1 MLELRQQVGY
11 WKAMHARAVH
21 RAEHLEAEVEQLR
34 GENRKLQ
41 DQLFGR
47 KSEKSSPRDRSN
59 HLEGEDDDQDS
70 STPPKRGQRK
80 DRPGPPRRDYSHL
93 PVVEDLRELPE
104 DQRVCPQCGAAA
116 LAQRHRGFRTD
127 RDRGPAVS
135 PVHPAA
141 TLSADMHLLRTVREP
156 SPLRPPPKLIPKGLL
171 GVSVWVEILIDKFS
185 SHRPTERLLG
195 QWRLLDLD
203 LAAGTVAGGL
213 ERLEPLFQPLYDAL
227 LARNAQSAFA
237 QADETRWMVFIDQE
251 GKTGH
256 RWWLWVFLGEDTVV
270 FRLDPSRSH
279 EVPEGHFPDD
289 AHVVL
294 MVDRY
299 SAYKA
304 MAQVK
309 LGDVV
314 LVFCWAHV
322 RRDFVKVGK
331 GWPEHKEWALAWL
344 RRIRDLYRYH
354 RQRRTSQA
362 GSAEFTAADTAVRQT
377 VAAMQAQAEAE
388 LADPKLPTPCR
399 KVLESLQEHWAG
411 LTRFVDDL
419 RIPLD
424 NNASERQARGP
435 ALGRKNYYG
444 SGALWSGRLA
454 AMLFSLFATLTL
466 VQDQHPQVADLVPA
480 KLCRKRRPSP
490 GGHQSVLALERC
502 PTRNAAKWPS
512 IPTTVPDRGVR
523 RSITTSKPA
532 GHESGKGSTAPIRPQ
547 NGLGEALQSCF
558 VHSPD
563 VLTQQSPSSW
573 VRFARRSKVT
583 KGDGRAQSGGC
594 SAGRIEKG

>member
-1 MLELRQQVGY
+1 MEDTLVDALPATEPADLCELVRQLHREVLELRQEVSDLRRANSELRQQVGY
-11 WKAMHARAVH
+11 WKAQHARAVH
-21 RAEHLEAEVEQLR
+21 RAEHLEAEVEHLR

-47 KSEKSSPRDRSN
+47 KSEKSSTQDRSN
-59 HLEGEDDDQDS
+59 HLEGESDDRGF
-70 STPPKRGQRK
+70 STPRKRGQRK
-80 DRPGPPRRDYSHL
+80 DRPGPQRRDYSHL
-93 PVVEDLRELPE
+93 PVVDDLRQLPE
-104 DQRVCPQCGAAA
+104 DQCICPQCGAALTPSNTEDSEQIEIEVRA
-116 LAQRHRGFRTD
+116 YRRRIRRRRYQRKCTCSNCPRTFTA
-127 RDRGPAVS
+127 PA
-135 PVHPAA
+135 
-141 TLSADMHLLRTVREP
+141 
-156 SPLRPPPKLIPKGLL
+156 PPKLIPKGLL

-185 SHRPTERLLG
+185 SYRPTERLLDH
-195 QWRLLDLD
+195 WRLLDLD

-213 ERLEPLFQPLYDAL
+213 ERLEPLFQPLYEAL
-227 LARNAQSAFA
+227 LTRNAESAFA
-237 QADETRWMVFIDQE
+237 QADETRWMVFIDLE

-279 EVPEGHFPDD
+279 EVPEGHFPAE

-322 RRDFVKVGK
+322 RRDFVTVGK

-344 RRIRDLYRYH
+344 RRIRNLYHDH
-354 RQRRTSQA
+354 RQRRISQA
-362 GSAEFTAADTAVRQT
+362 DSADFTAADTGLRQT
-377 VAAMQAQAEAE
+377 VAAMRVQADAE

-399 KVLESLQEHWAG
+399 KVLVSLQEHWDG
-411 LTRFVDDL
+411 LTRFLDEL

-454 AMLFSLFATLTL
+454 AMLFSLFATLTM
-466 VQDQHPQVADLVPA
+466 A
-480 KLCRKRRPSP
+480 KINSRKW
-490 GGHQSVLALERC
+490 LTWFLESC
-502 PTRNAAKWPS
+502 A
-512 IPTTVPDRGVR
+512 
-523 RSITTSKPA
+523 
-532 GHESGKGSTAPIRPQ
+532 Q
-547 NGLGEALQSCF
+547 NGG
-558 VHSPD
+558 
-563 VLTQQSPSSW
+563 QSPEDITPFLPWKMSQDKRQAMTLEPNDDS
-573 VRFARRSKVT
+573 
-583 KGDGRAQSGGC
+583 
-594 SAGRIEKG
+594 